1 MGVGLPG
8 AWGPR
13 NPTTSPRATSN
24 DTSRTACV
32 VPNDL
37 ERLRTE
43 IMRGVTMLTATRALV
58 KDAGG
63 RRDSGG
69 RRNELCGPRR
79 MAGCPDPGR
88 GACEF
93 GTQAHNSLAGHRLLW
108 VRQRRPRPAVRVL
121 LTRGGASRPGPDQSP
136 GTDGPA

>member
-1 MGVGLPG
+1 MRMVVVLP
-8 AWGPR
+8 APLGPR

-63 RRDSGG
+63 RR
-69 RRNELCGPRR
+69 NELCGPRR
-79 MAGCPDPGR
+79 MAGCPNPGR

-108 VRQRRPRPAVRVL
+108 VRQRRP
-121 LTRGGASRPGPDQSP
+121 
-136 GTDGPA
+136 